1 MQNILI
7 NYIVAVT
14 KTCDEYLTVES
25 TNGNEMEGS
34 FRVYEIPGIPRS
46 IYTEDLD
53 TAKTLLDQ
61 GNWHAQ
67 FLLDNPDN
75 PELEDSSLKLD
86 DVVIKFVKDQDGED
100 YEDEGDTKVSFAY
113 DGMIYDKSEIKNPP
127 SDHDADELFDM
138 RTSIV
143 DAHIDEIE
151 LEIDSDTEYYG
162 IDDIP
167 KLLDKLFKKIE

>member
-1 MQNILI
+1 
-7 NYIVAVT
+7 
-14 KTCDEYLTVES
+14 
-25 TNGNEMEGS
+25 MEGA
-34 FRVYEIPGIPRS
+34 FRVYEIPGISRS

-61 GNWHAQ
+61 GNWDAH

-75 PELEDSSLKLD
+75 PELEGSSLKLD

-113 DGMIYDKSEIKNPP
+113 DGMIYGKSEIKNPP
-127 SDHDADELFDM
+127 PDHDADELFDM
-138 RTSIV
+138 PTSII

-151 LEIDSDTEYYG
+151 LEIDSDSEYYG

-167 KLLDKLFKKIE
+167 KVLEKLN